1 MCATLSWLGATL
13 RLLLSKTSA
22 ARRMHVFLSQLHN
35 KISDRLV
42 GPPAVCTAPPVHA
55 IALVAPGHAI
65 AGGVWQWRP
74 TIARAPHAMYPWN
87 DSREPRVDV
96 DPQDKELVAAA
107 RASWVRARERWLVTH
122 RAIAAASGELQIQ
135 REKFQRRQQA
145 EACSR
150 TALDVLLPPH
160 DAAPRD
166 VRRRLALDDAAPS
179 DVRSYHTSDWRTIT
193 TLGWCDSEDES
204 KLLDVEEALAVE
216 EEEEAAAAAR
226 TRSWVSSEPG
236 ASPPT
241 SACTGTIVA
250 HALAAR
256 RRTPAL
262 HGRAAGA

>member
-1 MCATLSWLGATL
+1 
-13 RLLLSKTSA
+13 
-22 ARRMHVFLSQLHN
+22 
-35 KISDRLV
+35 
-42 GPPAVCTAPPVHA
+42 
-55 IALVAPGHAI
+55 
-65 AGGVWQWRP
+65 
-74 TIARAPHAMYPWN
+74 MYPWN

-241 SACTGTIVA
+241 SACTLVQLLHMHLRRDDALQRSMDVLLGRDD
-250 HALAAR
+250 ALA
-256 RRTPAL
+256 RT
-262 HGRAAGA
+262 AAGVRELAEETVVVTLGLGES